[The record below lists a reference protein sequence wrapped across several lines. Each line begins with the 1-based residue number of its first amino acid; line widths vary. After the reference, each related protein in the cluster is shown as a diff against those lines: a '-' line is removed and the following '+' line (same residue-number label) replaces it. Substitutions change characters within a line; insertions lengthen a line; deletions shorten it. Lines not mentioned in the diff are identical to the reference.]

1 MYCRLNKKTGR
12 IGSLPEKKQDPAE
25 MRDGDKQWGQL
36 VKWFLNLTEFN
47 KGHVPQV
54 V

>member
-1 MYCRLNKKTGR
+1 MYCHLNYKTGR

-25 MRDGDKQWGQL
+25 MRDADEKGINL
-36 VKWFLNLTEFN
+36 WFQSLIEFN